1 MTVFQ
6 IFFVSLLIIVVA
18 VILYVLKKVRVS
30 IKELAIML
38 VASVFLTSLSWL
50 VSFTKIG
57 GTVEGS
63 WHGWPHWFY
72 NYSIRD
78 ILDNTPINHGQF
90 WFGPFGSYVLSN
102 VLFYFAV
109 VFCAFVLKKAPR
121 HLGREAID

>member
-6 IFFVSLLIIVVA
+6 IFFVSLLIIAIAGV
-18 VILYVLKKVRVS
+18 LYVFKKVRVS

-38 VASVFLTSLSWL
+38 VASVFLTSLSWF

-72 NYSIRD
+72 HYSIRD
-78 ILDNTPINHGQF
+78 ILDNAPINQGDF
-90 WFGPFGSYVLSN
+90 WFGPFRSYVLSN
-102 VLFYFAV
+102 ILFCNSVLHICYV
-109 VFCAFVLKKAPR
+109 KN
-121 HLGREAID
+121 I